1 MEKNKKSIGAFIG
14 EYGAFLALILLVI
27 VISCVSPEF
36 RTASNFLNLLR
47 QASFN
52 GLIAFG
58 MTCVILSDGI
68 DLSVGST
75 FALSA
80 IICAELIMKGVPA
93 GVAILVALLAG
104 TALGVISGVLVT
116 KGRLQPFIAT
126 LITMTAY
133 RGLALII
140 TNGKPISRL
149 ASSIESESGSFLFKV
164 LGKGNLV
171 FGPNE
176 MFSIPIPAIILV
188 VALLIFYFVLHHT
201 TFGRRIY
208 ATGSNAKCANLVGVN
223 TTRIKISVYAISGF
237 MAALAGLIMIS
248 RVDSAQPTLGDGYE
262 LDAIAAVALGGT
274 SMSGGRGKIVG
285 TLAGVLI
292 IAVLNNGLNILGVS
306 TYYQEV
312 IKAIVILVAVLSDRK
327 R

>member
-1 MEKNKKSIGAFIG
+1 MNKNSKSLSALIS
-14 EYGAFLALILLVI
+14 EYGAFLALALLVVGLSI
-27 VISCVSPEF
+27 ISPEF
-36 RTASNFLNLLR
+36 RSPSNFMNLLR
-47 QASFN
+47 QATFN

-80 IICAELIMKGVPA
+80 IVCAELIMMGMPA
-93 GVAILVALLAG
+93 FVAILAALVVG
-104 TALGVISGVLVT
+104 TLLGTISGLLVT

-133 RGLALII
+133 RGLAMII
-140 TNGKPISRL
+140 TDGKPISRL
-149 ASSIESESGSFLFKV
+149 AESATSGSFLFKA

-171 FGPNE
+171 CIFNE
-176 MFSIPIPAIILV
+176 SIKVPIPALILII
-188 VALLIFYFVLHHT
+188 AFAIFYFFLNHT
-201 TFGRRIY
+201 TYGRRIY
-208 ATGSNAKCANLVGVN
+208 ATGSNAKCATLVGVN
-223 TTRIKISVYAISGF
+223 TSKIKISVYAISGF
-237 MAALAGLIMIS
+237 MSALAGLIMIS
-248 RVDSAQPTLGDGYE
+248 RVNSAQPTLGSGYE

-274 SMSGGRGKIVG
+274 SMSGGRGKITG
-285 TLAGVLI
+285 TVAGVLI
-292 IAVLNNGLNILGVS
+292 IAVLNNGLNIMEVTS
-306 TYYQEV
+306 YYQDV